1 MPSSSPTDRPRRRL
15 PDRGRLAAQAVVL
28 ALVVAGTSAF
38 AALNKTITLDV
49 DGSVSTVNAFGRT
62 VADVLETQGVA
73 VADGDLVVP
82 APGQLVADQSVVVV
96 RHGRDVVVEIDG
108 AQQTIWTTALT
119 VDEVVAELGLRAG
132 FRASASRSAVVGRDV
147 LRLSTVKTVHLVV
160 DGHTVDLS
168 TTAPTVREVLL
179 DADVVLGEYDRVSV
193 ALDAAAVDGLM
204 VLVTRVAGVARSETT
219 TMPFETVHED
229 DATLAQGREVVS
241 VRGAEGTRAVTYLAF
256 EVGGVEVGRSILA
269 EVEVTAPVNEVVRVG
284 TFTGP
289 DLSSVAPVEPGTSRA
304 IGYELLLARGW
315 DDTEWACLDALFAKE
330 SGWRVNALN
339 SSSGAYGIPQALP
352 GSKMA
357 SVADDW
363 QTNPATQ
370 ITWGLNY
377 ITGRYGTPCGA
388 WAQADAKG
396 WY

>member
-1 MPSSSPTDRPRRRL
+1 M
-15 PDRGRLAAQAVVL
+15 
-28 ALVVAGTSAF
+28 VAGTSAF

-49 DGSVSTVNAFGRT
+49 DGSVSTVSAFGRT

-73 VADGDLVVP
+73 LADGDLVVP
-82 APGQLVADQSVVVV
+82 APGQMVADQSVIVV

-179 DADVVLGEYDRVSV
+179 DADVVLGEYDTVSV

-219 TMPFETVHED
+219 TMPFETVRKD
-229 DATLAQGREVVS
+229 DVTLAQGREVVS
-241 VRGAEGTRAVTYLAF
+241 VRGAEGTRAVTYLAY

-269 EVEVTAPVNEVVRVG
+269 EVEVTAPVDEVVRVG

-289 DLSSVAPVEPGTSRA
+289 DLSAVAPVEPGTSRA

-315 DDTEWACLDALFAKE
+315 GDTEWACLDALFAKE
-330 SGWRVNALN
+330 SGWRVNAYN
-339 SSSGAYGIPQALP
+339 ASSGAYGIPQSLP
-352 GSKMA
+352 GSKMGT
-357 SVADDW
+357 VADDW

-388 WAQADAKG
+388 WAHADSKG